1 MVEFNTELL
10 EKLCESLDTDESA
23 KDLFRKEFL
32 REAAVGSN
40 NGNAKKAKS
49 LHGVLAW
56 LNKGTPTVESSS
68 QKILEALTGMERI
81 IETSPLATDARRQ
94 RDLRYLA
101 KYKEQLSKAT
111 TDIINANKKYDEAKA
126 RFHPEQMKALE
137 AQLQKE
143 EEQHMLLLEQF
154 EKRAETAQ
162 QQGNKDELIKV
173 QSEVNDE
180 IEKIKQANPDN
191 PDATMDLEEIQT
203 SIENCIKMLDDALK
217 NDEAKPGNEDQQ
229 ETAEAGKAGQGTETN
244 PEEHAENQG
253 DVKPDETKPEDK
265 PAQSENG
272 TEAKPETENPE
283 AK

>member
-1 MVEFNTELL
+1 MVEFNKEFL
-10 EKLCESLDTDESA
+10 EELCESLNTDESA
-23 KDLFRKEFL
+23 KDLFRKEFF
-32 REAAVGSN
+32 REAAAGAN

-68 QKILEALTGMERI
+68 QKIIEALTGMERI

-111 TDIINANKKYDEAKA
+111 NDIINANKKYDEARA

-143 EEQHMLLLEQF
+143 EEQHMLMLEQF

-173 QSEVNDE
+173 QSEVNTE

-203 SIENCIKMLDDALK
+203 SIENSIKMLDDALK
-217 NDEAKPGNEDQQ
+217 DDEAKPGNDDQQ
-229 ETAEAGKAGQGTETN
+229 ETVEAGNAGQGTETN
-244 PEEHAENQG
+244 PEEPAENQG
-253 DVKPDETKPEDK
+253 EAKPEETKPEDT
-265 PAQSENG
+265 PAQSENE
-272 TEAKPETENPE
+272 TEAKPETGNPE